1 MAIAGLLAVLL
12 LAIWSGSSNPAA
24 AQSANLLGRGNSDA
38 TTTDTATAPQDGD
51 SFITLPVWLSDVV
64 GQVIIIQTKLNREI
78 TATLRD
84 AKNGDSFWP
93 GLMIIGLSFLYGVFH
108 AAGPGHGKMVTTTYF
123 LSRDAGW
130 KQGVAMGSLIAGVQA
145 ITAIVL
151 VGSLTLFLN
160 LGPAAITQNG
170 LVLEAV
176 SYALIV
182 GLGLVMCLRII
193 QGRDDCCDHAHHD
206 HHDHHSHDHTH
217 HHDDGHDHH
226 HSHAHD
232 HTDAH
237 HHDATPT
244 AHSTPSTAR
253 NRWQMIAS
261 GIVVGLRPCTGSIL
275 VLLFTLA
282 NGLFLIGVAAAF
294 AMAIGVAL
302 TISLIGLAAIGI
314 RTGTQHLFSVSETTS
329 GILRR
334 TIGLTGAGLITLF
347 GAMLL
352 LASARQLG
360 WL

>member
-1 MAIAGLLAVLL
+1 MI
-12 LAIWSGSSNPAA
+12 SFSSSNPAF
-24 AQSANLLGRGNSDA
+24 AQSSNLLGRGA
-38 TTTDTATAPQDGD
+38 TDSSAPTSQTLPPADE
-51 SFITLPVWLSDVV
+51 SLITLPDWLSDII
-64 GQVIIIQTKLNREI
+64 GQTVIIQTKLNREI
-78 TATLRD
+78 TATLRE

-93 GLMIIGLSFLYGVFH
+93 GLMIIALSFAYGVFH

-130 KQGVAMGSLIAGVQA
+130 KQGVAMGSLIAAVQA
-145 ITAIVL
+145 VTAILL
-151 VGSLTLFLN
+151 VGSLTLILN

-170 LVLEAV
+170 LVMEAV

-182 GLGLVMCLRII
+182 VLGAVMCLRIA
-193 QGRDDCCDHAHHD
+193 QGRDDCCDHGAHD
-206 HHDHHSHDHTH
+206 HDHHHHHHHHAHDHHSHDHNH
-217 HHDDGHDHH
+217 
-226 HSHAHD
+226 
-232 HTDAH
+232 AH
-237 HHDATPT
+237 HHDHKSETPQ
-244 AHSTPSTAR
+244 

-282 NGLFLIGVAAAF
+282 NGMFLIGIAAAF
-294 AMAIGVAL
+294 AMALGVAL

-314 RTGTQHLFSVSETTS
+314 RTGTQHLFTVSDSTS

-334 TIGLTGAGLITLF
+334 VVGFAGAGMITLF
-347 GAMLL
+347 GVMLL